1 MLLIASVFIVLIG
14 IAHSVLGERFIIKR
28 LLKRDNL
35 PKIYGSDD
43 FTKGT
48 IRFAWHITTLAWF
61 GLAVICLLLADSD
74 LENSVLIQ
82 LSISITFALSG
93 LVSLYFSKAKHF
105 SWPVFLL
112 ISGLSFPYELVL

>member
-61 GLAVICLLLADSD
+61 GLAVICLLLADSN

-112 ISGLSFPYELVL
+112 ISGFSFPYELVL